1 MYMHIATMSSYK
13 KSSGASSTTS
23 EFYSHR
29 RKHIKNKV
37 VHENDVSTLY
47 LDFSNQSTAAKRTS
61 DTLTASTSTGSLRS
75 LSSAKNLISLSL
87 LQEKEHTEK
96 ESANR
101 SSRNVGSSSSRK
113 RNLPNSSSVGLRLS
127 ELTTLSA
134 SSQCDDDSYDDDDE
148 STGSKETF

>member
-1 MYMHIATMSSYK
+1 MCMHIATMSSYK
-13 KSSGASSTTS
+13 KSSASPTTS

-29 RKHIKNKV
+29 RKCIKNKV
-37 VHENDVSTLY
+37 VHENDASTLY

-61 DTLTASTSTGSLRS
+61 DTLTASTSTESIRS

-101 SSRNVGSSSSRK
+101 SSRNARW
-113 RNLPNSSSVGLRLS
+113 RPI
-127 ELTTLSA
+127 
-134 SSQCDDDSYDDDDE
+134 Q
-148 STGSKETF
+148 SKEKFAQ